1 MHIMTPEEF
10 NRIMTPMRARL
21 KVAARGIAGDD
32 DRAEDLVQEA
42 LLALW
47 AMRSSLSRYES
58 LMGLA
63 VTVMRNKYC
72 DSRRHAA
79 LERGRELPEA
89 ARAVAPYD
97 MELHDDVALISAIV
111 DRLPSLQRT
120 VFRMKEIEGYDA
132 ADIML
137 VTGCTAEAL
146 RQNLSRARRKIRDEF
161 MCITSRP

>member
-32 DRAEDLVQEA
+32 DRAEDLLV
-42 LLALW
+42 LW

-72 DSRRHAA
+72 DSRRHVA

-146 RQNLSRARRKIRDEF
+146 CQNLSRARRKIRDEF
-161 MCITSRP
+161 MRITSRP

>member
-32 DRAEDLVQEA
+32 DRAE
-42 LLALW
+42 
-47 AMRSSLSRYES
+47 
-58 LMGLA
+58 
-63 VTVMRNKYC
+63 
-72 DSRRHAA
+72 
-79 LERGRELPEA
+79 
-89 ARAVAPYD
+89 D

-146 RQNLSRARRKIRDEF
+146 CQNLSRARRKIRDEF
-161 MCITSRP
+161 MRITSRP

>member
-1 MHIMTPEEF
+1 MTPEEF

-79 LERGRELPEA
+79 HER
-89 ARAVAPYD
+89 
-97 MELHDDVALISAIV
+97 
-111 DRLPSLQRT
+111 Q
-120 VFRMKEIEGYDA
+120 
-132 ADIML
+132 
-137 VTGCTAEAL
+137 
-146 RQNLSRARRKIRDEF
+146 
-161 MCITSRP
+161 MC